1 VDVLNEVANNSN
13 SSGVVL
19 ALIVIAIV
27 IIIIAIPLYKTLVK
41 AEEIKRKQYL
51 ERDQMIIEVIKEN
64 ATAVTRLSTVLELN
78 SKNCTDCK
86 KEQKEQFERIHNDN
100 NKVLAG
106 INRVETVIDERFEK
120 RREI

>member
-19 ALIVIAIV
+19 ALIVIAVV

-78 SKNCTDCK
+78 SKSCTDCK

-106 INRVETVIDERFEK
+106 INRVETVIDERLE
-120 RREI
+120 RRG